1 MNAHALH
8 TREETQPGWVAPVET
23 QLDLVERK
31 LESVSTSDIQT
42 AFDLSIYMFSAGGKR
57 VRPAL
62 VLLSALA
69 SNAEADECRVVNL
82 AAATELVHT
91 ASLIHDDVVDETSE
105 RRGVKTANFMWGNK
119 MSVLGGDFLLS
130 KAFSLLAADSDSK
143 IMRVLS
149 SMAIGMGE
157 SEMLQAE
164 SEGDIDAW
172 QRNYWRIIRGKT
184 ASFLSACC
192 ECGAM
197 VAGADASTRDSL
209 VEYGLQIGT
218 AFQITDDVLDI
229 VGDPL
234 ETGKDIGSDLTH
246 GKFTLPVLLA
256 IQDARVGKDIL
267 SLLRRGELT
276 PDQACEVANVVADC
290 GAVEK
295 ARESARN
302 CAHKACEQL
311 ATIPTSAY
319 TQALESLAEFV
330 INRVA

>member
-8 TREETQPGWVAPVET
+8 MREETLPEWVAPVAT
-23 QLDLVERK
+23 HLDLVDRK
-31 LESVSTSDIQT
+31 LESCGMSDIQT
-42 AFDLSIYMFSAGGKR
+42 AFDLSIHMFSAGGKR

-62 VLLSALA
+62 VLLSAFA
-69 SNAEADECRVVNL
+69 SNAEADEGRVVNL
-82 AAATELVHT
+82 ATATELVHT
-91 ASLIHDDVVDETSE
+91 ASLVHDDVVDETCE
-105 RRGVKTANFMWGNK
+105 RRGVKTANCTWGNK
-119 MSVLGGDFLLS
+119 LSVLGGDFMLS
-130 KAFSLLAADSDSK
+130 KAFSLLAADSDSG

-149 SMAIGMGE
+149 SMAIGMSE

-197 VAGADASTRDSL
+197 VAGADKSTTDAL
-209 VEYGLQIGT
+209 TEYGLQIGT

-229 VGDPL
+229 VGDPI

-256 IQDARVGKDIL
+256 IQDSQIGKDLL
-267 SLLRRGELT
+267 SIVRQSELT
-276 PDQACEVANVVADC
+276 SDQAREVASMISAC

-295 ARESARN
+295 ARESARDR
-302 CAHKACEQL
+302 ARKACEQL
-311 ATIPTSAY
+311 ESIPTSAY
-319 TQALESLAEFV
+319 TKALESLAEF
-330 INRVA
+330 IISRVA